1 MILKVLKLSNVQ
13 ITNNN
18 VGVISNVKNV
28 DVT

>member
-18 VGVISNVKNV
+18 VGVISNVNNV